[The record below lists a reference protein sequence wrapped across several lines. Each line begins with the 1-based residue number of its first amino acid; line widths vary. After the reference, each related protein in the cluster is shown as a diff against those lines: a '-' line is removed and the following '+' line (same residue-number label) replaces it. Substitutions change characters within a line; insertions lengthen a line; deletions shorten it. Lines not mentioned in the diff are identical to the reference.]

1 MSLSGDKGVAQFKK
15 SVKMGHPTIDLRW
28 LFDDRCYMYI
38 HLRWSCKIHPPVST
52 VFLIENSKPAVQTA
66 LGRPNGVS
74 KTMSANVKEALS
86 RSVHEDSTE
95 KREYEKKV
103 SDEK

>member
-1 MSLSGDKGVAQFKK
+1 M
-15 SVKMGHPTIDLRW
+15 
-28 LFDDRCYMYI
+28 FDDRCYIHFISDDLIEI
-38 HLRWSCKIHPPVST
+38 HLPVST
-52 VFLIENSKPAVQTA
+52 VFLIENLKPAVQTA